1 MLYILKNIFLI
12 KRLILWYNES
22 VRLRNKF
29 AHGDSVGKK
38 LNIQSKWWLAKVL
51 KPRAALSDIVIY

>member
-1 MLYILKNIFLI
+1 MHHPRVTRLFLC
-12 KRLILWYNES
+12 YHES

-38 LNIQSKWWLAKVL
+38 LNIQLAN
-51 KPRAALSDIVIY
+51 DG